1 MGIFDLTGKVAIVT
15 GSSKG
20 IGKSIAEQMAQ
31 QGAKVVISSR
41 KAPACE
47 EVAQNIRKSGGQAVA
62 IPANISDKAQLENL
76 VAQTRKQLGPI
87 DILVCN
93 AASNPYYGP
102 TEKMP
107 DDAFDKIMKNNILS
121 NIWLSNLCAPD
132 MKAKKDGAIIVVSSI
147 GGLRGT
153 AILGAY
159 GISKAADMALVRN
172 LALELGPHNIR
183 VNTIAP
189 GLVKTDFAKAL
200 WEDEALLE
208 NRLERSPLKRIG
220 EPDDIGGIA
229 VMLASRAGAFL
240 TGQVIVVD
248 GGVTIA

>member
-1 MGIFDLTGKVAIVT
+1 M
-15 GSSKG
+15 
-20 IGKSIAEQMAQ
+20 
-31 QGAKVVISSR
+31 R
-41 KAPACE
+41 
-47 EVAQNIRKSGGQAVA
+47 
-62 IPANISDKAQLENL
+62 
-76 VAQTRKQLGPI
+76 
-87 DILVCN
+87 
-93 AASNPYYGP
+93 
-102 TEKMP
+102 
-107 DDAFDKIMKNNILS
+107 NNILS
-121 NIWLSNLCAPD
+121 NIWLANLCAPD

-200 WEDEALLE
+200 WEDEKLLE

-220 EPDDIGGIA
+220 VPDDIGGIA
-229 VMLASRAGAFL
+229 VMLASRAGAFM
-240 TGQVIVVD
+240 TGQVLVAD